1 MNPELRAEF
10 PALRGTVHG
19 KPLVYLDTAASAL
32 KPRAVLDAE
41 RRFLETDYANVHRG
55 VHTLS
60 QRATDAFEAAR
71 ETVRRHIGAAR
82 SDEIV
87 FTSGAT
93 DGINL
98 VAYAWGGSQLQPG
111 DVVLVT
117 RMEHHAN
124 LVPWQLVAEQTGA
137 QLAVVELTEQGELD
151 EADFQSK
158 LKLNPRLVAF
168 TAVSNVLGTV
178 NDVARW
184 TQAAHAVGA
193 RVLVDACQAIAHGGI
208 DVSVWGADFV
218 VFSAHKI
225 YGPTGIGVLY
235 GRAEVLADLPPW
247 RGGGDMIDQVDLE
260 RGTTFAPPPF
270 RFEAGTPHISGAIG
284 LAAALD
290 WHAALGAEAV
300 TTHEARLLTHAEAGL
315 RSIDG
320 VRLIG
325 TAPSRIGVVSFLL
338 GAHHPYDVGTLL
350 DARGIA
356 VRTGHHCAQPLMAKW
371 GLPGTVR
378 ASFGVYTTE
387 DEVDVLIDGVRRAAR
402 VLG

>member
-1 MNPELRAEF
+1 MSPELRAEF
-10 PALRGTVHG
+10 PALSGTVHG

-71 ETVRRHIGAAR
+71 EAVRRHIGAAR

-260 RGTTFAPPPF
+260 RGTSFAPPPF

-300 TTHEARLLTHAEAGL
+300 ATHEARLLAHAEAGL

-320 VRLIG
+320 LRLIG

-378 ASFGVYTTE
+378 ASFGVYTME

>member
-1 MNPELRAEF
+1 
-10 PALRGTVHG
+10 
-19 KPLVYLDTAASAL
+19 
-32 KPRAVLDAE
+32 
-41 RRFLETDYANVHRG
+41 VHRG

>member
-1 MNPELRAEF
+1 MSPELRAEF
-10 PALRGTVHG
+10 PALSGTVHG

-32 KPRAVLDAE
+32 KPWAVLDAE

-178 NDVARW
+178 NEVARW

-260 RGTTFAPPPF
+260 RGTSFAPPPF

-300 TTHEARLLTHAEAGL
+300 ATHEARLLAHAEAGL

-320 VRLIG
+320 LRLIG

-378 ASFGVYTTE
+378 ASFGVYTME

>member
-10 PALRGTVHG
+10 PALSGTVHG

-32 KPRAVLDAE
+32 KPRSVLDAE
-41 RRFLETDYANVHRG
+41 RRFLETDYANVNRG

-137 QLAVVELTEQGELD
+137 RLAVVELTEQGELD

-178 NDVARW
+178 NEVARW

-284 LAAALD
+284 LAAALE

-300 TTHEARLLTHAEAGL
+300 ATHEARLLAHAEAGL

-387 DEVDVLIDGVRRAAR
+387 DEVDALIDGVRRVAR

>member
-1 MNPELRAEF
+1 MTAELRALF
-10 PALRGTVHG
+10 PALSGTVHG

-32 KPRAVLDAE
+32 KARPVLDAE
-41 RRFLETDYANVHRG
+41 RTFLETDYANVHRG

-60 QRATDAFEAAR
+60 QRATDAYEAAR
-71 ETVRRHIGAAR
+71 ETVRRHIGAER
-82 SDEIV
+82 TDEVV

-98 VAYAWGGSQLQPG
+98 VAQAWGGVHVGPG

-124 LVPWQLVAEQTGA
+124 LVPWQLLAERTGA
-137 QLAVVELTEQGELD
+137 RLAVVEVSESGEFD
-151 EADFQSK
+151 ENDFQEK
-158 LKLNPRLVAF
+158 LKSAPKLVAF
-168 TAVSNVLGTV
+168 AAVSNVLGTV
-178 NDVARW
+178 NDVPRW
-184 TQAAHAVGA
+184 TKAAHAVGA
-193 RVLVDACQAIAHGGI
+193 CVLVDACQAIAHGG
-208 DVSVWGADFV
+208 VHVTEWGADFV
-218 VFSAHKI
+218 VFSAHKV

-247 RGGGDMIDQVDLE
+247 RGGGDMIDKVDLE
-260 RGTTFAPPPF
+260 RGTTYAPPPF

-290 WHAALGAEAV
+290 FFTGLGPAAVAA
-300 TTHEARLLTHAEAGL
+300 HEQRLLDRATAGL
-315 RSIDG
+315 SAIDG

-325 TAPSRIGVVSFLL
+325 TAAHRIGVVSFNL

-356 VRTGHHCAQPLMAKW
+356 VRTGHHCAQPLMDRW

-387 DEVDVLIDGVRRAAR
+387 AEVDALIDGVERAAR

>member
-178 NDVARW
+178 NEVARW

-387 DEVDVLIDGVRRAAR
+387 DEVDALIDGVRRAAR

>member
-1 MNPELRAEF
+1 MTAELRALF
-10 PALRGTVHG
+10 PALSGTVHG

-32 KPRAVLDAE
+32 KARPVLDAE
-41 RRFLETDYANVHRG
+41 RAFLETDYANVHRG

-60 QRATDAFEAAR
+60 QRATDAYEAAR
-71 ETVRRHIGAAR
+71 ETVRRHIGAER
-82 SDEIV
+82 TDEVV

-98 VAYAWGGSQLQPG
+98 VAQAWGGAHVGPG

-124 LVPWQLVAEQTGA
+124 LVPWQLLAERTGA
-137 QLAVVELTEQGELD
+137 RLAVVEVSESGEFD
-151 EADFQSK
+151 ENDFQEK
-158 LKLNPRLVAF
+158 LKSAPKLVAF

-178 NDVARW
+178 NDVPRW
-184 TQAAHAVGA
+184 TKAAHAVGA
-193 RVLVDACQAIAHGGI
+193 CVLVDACQAIAHGG
-208 DVSVWGADFV
+208 VHVTEWGADFV
-218 VFSAHKI
+218 VFSAHKV

-247 RGGGDMIDQVDLE
+247 RGGGDMIDKVDLE
-260 RGTTFAPPPF
+260 RGTTYAPPPF

-290 WHAALGAEAV
+290 FFAGLGPTVVAA
-300 TTHEARLLTHAEAGL
+300 HEQRLLERATTGL
-315 RSIDG
+315 SAIDG

-325 TAPSRIGVVSFLL
+325 TAAHRIGVVSFNL

-356 VRTGHHCAQPLMAKW
+356 VRTGHHCAQPLMDRW

-387 DEVDVLIDGVRRAAR
+387 AEVDALIDGVERAAR

>member
-1 MNPELRAEF
+1 MSPELRAEF
-10 PALRGTVHG
+10 PALSGTVHG

-158 LKLNPRLVAF
+158 LELNPRLVAF

-178 NDVARW
+178 NEVARW

-235 GRAEVLADLPPW
+235 GRAEVLADVPPW

-284 LAAALD
+284 LAAALE

-300 TTHEARLLTHAEAGL
+300 ATHEARLLAHAEAGL

-387 DEVDVLIDGVRRAAR
+387 DEVDALIDGVRRAAR

>member
-1 MNPELRAEF
+1 MSPELRAEF
-10 PALRGTVHG
+10 PALSGTVHG

-71 ETVRRHIGAAR
+71 ETVRRHIGAVR
-82 SDEIV
+82 SDEII

-137 QLAVVELTEQGELD
+137 RLAVVELTEQGEFD
-151 EADFQSK
+151 EEDFQSK
-158 LKLNPRLVAF
+158 LKLHPRLVAF

-193 RVLVDACQAIAHGGI
+193 RVLVDACQAIAHGGV

-218 VFSAHKI
+218 VFSAHKV

-290 WHAALGAEAV
+290 WHAGLGAEAV
-300 TTHEARLLTHAEAGL
+300 TTHEARLLAHAEAGL
-315 RSIDG
+315 RSIEG
-320 VRLIG
+320 LRLLG
-325 TAPSRIGVVSFLL
+325 NAPSRIGVVSFLL
-338 GAHHPYDVGTLL
+338 GTHTPYDVGTLL

-387 DEVDVLIDGVRRAAR
+387 DEVDALIDGVRRAAR

>member
-10 PALRGTVHG
+10 PALRGTVHC

-41 RRFLETDYANVHRG
+41 RLFLETDYANVHRG

-71 ETVRRHIGAAR
+71 ETVRRRIGAAR

-387 DEVDVLIDGVRRAAR
+387 DEVDALIDGVRRAAR

>member
-1 MNPELRAEF
+1 MNAEVRAHF
-10 PALRGTVHG
+10 PALSGTVHG
-19 KPLVYLDTAASAL
+19 RPLVYLDTAASAL
-32 KPRAVLDAE
+32 KARPVLDAE
-41 RRFLETDYANVHRG
+41 RAFLETDYANVHRG

-82 SDEIV
+82 TDEVV

-98 VAYAWGGSQLQPG
+98 VAQAWGNAHVGPG

-124 LVPWQLVAEQTGA
+124 LVPWQLLAERTGA
-137 QLAVVELTEQGELD
+137 RLAVVGITESGELD
-151 EADFQSK
+151 GEDFQEK
-158 LKLNPRLVAF
+158 LKLHPKLAAF

-178 NDVARW
+178 NDVVVWTRAAR
-184 TQAAHAVGA
+184 AAGA
-193 RVLVDACQAIAHGGI
+193 CVLVDACQAIAHGG
-208 DVSVWGADFV
+208 VHVTEWGADFV
-218 VFSAHKI
+218 VFSAHKV

-235 GRAEVLADLPPW
+235 GRAEVLVDLPPW

-260 RGTTFAPPPF
+260 RGTTYALPPF

-290 WHAALGAEAV
+290 YVAGLGPAAVAA
-300 TTHEARLLTHAEAGL
+300 HEQRLLERATAGL
-315 RSIDG
+315 AAIDG

-325 TAPSRIGVVSFLL
+325 TAPHRIGVVSFNL

-356 VRTGHHCAQPLMAKW
+356 VRTGHHCAQPLMKHW

-387 DEVDVLIDGVRRAAR
+387 EEVDALVEGVQRAAR

>member
-1 MNPELRAEF
+1 MNAEVRAQF
-10 PALRGTVHG
+10 PALSGTVHG
-19 KPLVYLDTAASAL
+19 RPLVYLDTAASAL
-32 KPRAVLDAE
+32 KARPVLDAE
-41 RRFLETDYANVHRG
+41 RAFLETDYANVHRG

-82 SDEIV
+82 TDEV
-87 FTSGAT
+87 MFTSGAT

-98 VAYAWGGSQLQPG
+98 VAQAWGNAHVGPG

-124 LVPWQLVAEQTGA
+124 LVPWQLLAERTGA
-137 QLAVVELTEQGELD
+137 RLAVVGITESGELD
-151 EADFQSK
+151 GEDFQEK
-158 LKLNPRLVAF
+158 LKLHPKLVAF

-178 NDVARW
+178 NDVVGWTRAAR
-184 TQAAHAVGA
+184 AAGA
-193 RVLVDACQAIAHGGI
+193 CVLVDACQAIAHGG
-208 DVSVWGADFV
+208 VHVTEWGADFV
-218 VFSAHKI
+218 VFSAHKV

-247 RGGGDMIDQVDLE
+247 RGGGDMIDKVDLE
-260 RGTTFAPPPF
+260 RGTTYAPPPF

-290 WHAALGAEAV
+290 FFAGLGPAVVAA
-300 TTHEARLLTHAEAGL
+300 HEQRLLERATTGL
-315 RSIDG
+315 SAIDG

-325 TAPSRIGVVSFLL
+325 TAAHRIGVVSFNL

-356 VRTGHHCAQPLMAKW
+356 VRTGHHCAQPLMDGW

-378 ASFGVYTTE
+378 ASWGVYTTE
-387 DEVDVLIDGVRRAAR
+387 EEVDALIDGVQRAAR

>member
-41 RRFLETDYANVHRG
+41 RLFLETNYANVHRG

-158 LKLNPRLVAF
+158 LELNPRLVAF

-178 NDVARW
+178 NEVARW

-300 TTHEARLLTHAEAGL
+300 ATHEARLLAHAEAGL

-338 GAHHPYDVGTLL
+338 GTHHPYDVGTLL

-387 DEVDVLIDGVRRAAR
+387 DEVDALIDGVRRAAR

>member
-1 MNPELRAEF
+1 MSPELRAEF
-10 PALRGTVHG
+10 PALSGKVHG

-32 KPRAVLDAE
+32 KPRSVLDAE

-124 LVPWQLVAEQTGA
+124 LVPWQLVAERTGA
-137 QLAVVELTEQGELD
+137 RLAVVELTEQGELD

-178 NDVARW
+178 NEVARW

-387 DEVDVLIDGVRRAAR
+387 DEVDALIDGVRRAAR

>member
-1 MNPELRAEF
+1 MSPELRAEF
-10 PALRGTVHG
+10 PALSGTVHG
-19 KPLVYLDTAASAL
+19 KSLVYLDTAASAL

-71 ETVRRHIGAAR
+71 EAVRRHIGAAR

-158 LKLNPRLVAF
+158 LKLNPRIVAF

-260 RGTTFAPPPF
+260 RGTSFAPPPF

-300 TTHEARLLTHAEAGL
+300 ATHEARLLAHAEAGL

-320 VRLIG
+320 LRLIG

-378 ASFGVYTTE
+378 ASFGVYTME
-387 DEVDVLIDGVRRAAR
+387 DEVNVLIDGVRRAAR

>member
-1 MNPELRAEF
+1 MSPELRAEF
-10 PALRGTVHG
+10 PALSGTVHG

-41 RRFLETDYANVHRG
+41 RLFLETDYANVHRG

-178 NDVARW
+178 NEVARW

>member
-1 MNPELRAEF
+1 MNAEVRAQF
-10 PALRGTVHG
+10 PALSGTVHG
-19 KPLVYLDTAASAL
+19 RPLVYLDTAASAL
-32 KPRAVLDAE
+32 KARPVLDAE
-41 RRFLETDYANVHRG
+41 RTFLETDYANVHRG

-60 QRATDAFEAAR
+60 QRATDAYEAAR
-71 ETVRRHIGAAR
+71 ETVRRHIGAER
-82 SDEIV
+82 TDEVV

-98 VAYAWGGSQLQPG
+98 VAQAWGGAHVGPG

-124 LVPWQLVAEQTGA
+124 LVPWQLLVERTGA
-137 QLAVVELTEQGELD
+137 QLAVVEVSESGEFD
-151 EADFQSK
+151 EKDFQEK
-158 LKLNPRLVAF
+158 LKSVPKLVAF

-178 NDVARW
+178 NDVPRW
-184 TQAAHAVGA
+184 TKAAHAVGA
-193 RVLVDACQAIAHGGI
+193 CVLVDACQAIAHGG
-208 DVSVWGADFV
+208 VHVTEWGADFV
-218 VFSAHKI
+218 VFSAHKV

-247 RGGGDMIDQVDLE
+247 RGGGDMIDKVDLE

-290 WHAALGAEAV
+290 FFAGFGPAAVAA
-300 TTHEARLLTHAEAGL
+300 HEQRLLDRATAGL
-315 RSIDG
+315 SAIDG

-325 TAPSRIGVVSFLL
+325 TAAHRIGVVSFNL

-356 VRTGHHCAQPLMAKW
+356 VRTGHHCAQPLMDRW

-387 DEVDVLIDGVRRAAR
+387 ADVDALIDGVERAAR

>member
-1 MNPELRAEF
+1 MSPELRAEF
-10 PALRGTVHG
+10 PALSGTVHG

-41 RRFLETDYANVHRG
+41 RLFLETDYANVHRG

-158 LKLNPRLVAF
+158 LELNPRLVAF

-178 NDVARW
+178 NEVARW

-235 GRAEVLADLPPW
+235 GRAEVLADVPPW

-300 TTHEARLLTHAEAGL
+300 ATHEARLLAHAEAGL
-315 RSIDG
+315 RSING

-338 GAHHPYDVGTLL
+338 GTHHPYDVGTLL

-387 DEVDVLIDGVRRAAR
+387 DDVDALIDGVRRAAR

>member
-1 MNPELRAEF
+1 MSPELRAEF
-10 PALRGTVHG
+10 PALSGTVHG

-71 ETVRRHIGAAR
+71 EAVRRHIGAAR

-158 LKLNPRLVAF
+158 LKLNPRIVAF

-260 RGTTFAPPPF
+260 RGTSFAPPPF

-300 TTHEARLLTHAEAGL
+300 ATHEARLLAHAEAGL

-320 VRLIG
+320 LRLIG

-378 ASFGVYTTE
+378 ASFGVYTMA

>member
-1 MNPELRAEF
+1 MSPELRAEF
-10 PALRGTVHG
+10 PALSGTVHG

-71 ETVRRHIGAAR
+71 EAVRRHIGAAR

-178 NDVARW
+178 NEVARW

-300 TTHEARLLTHAEAGL
+300 ATHEARLLAHAEAGL

-320 VRLIG
+320 LRLIG

-378 ASFGVYTTE
+378 ASFGVYTME

>member
-32 KPRAVLDAE
+32 KPRSVLDAE

-387 DEVDVLIDGVRRAAR
+387 DEVDALIDGVRRAAR

>member
-1 MNPELRAEF
+1 MSPELRAEF
-10 PALRGTVHG
+10 PALSGTVHG

-32 KPRAVLDAE
+32 KPWAVLDAE

-71 ETVRRHIGAAR
+71 EAVRRHIGAAR

-178 NDVARW
+178 NEVARW

-300 TTHEARLLTHAEAGL
+300 ATHEARLLAHAEAGL

-378 ASFGVYTTE
+378 ASFGVYTME

>member
-1 MNPELRAEF
+1 MNAEVRAQF
-10 PALRGTVHG
+10 PALSGTVHG
-19 KPLVYLDTAASAL
+19 RPLVYLDTAASAL
-32 KPRAVLDAE
+32 KARPVLDAE
-41 RRFLETDYANVHRG
+41 RDFLETDYANVHRG

-82 SDEIV
+82 TDEVV

-98 VAYAWGGSQLQPG
+98 VAQAWGNAHVGPG

-124 LVPWQLVAEQTGA
+124 LVPWQLLAERTGA
-137 QLAVVELTEQGELD
+137 RLAVVGITESGELD
-151 EADFQSK
+151 GEDFQEK
-158 LKLNPRLVAF
+158 LKLHPKLVAF

-178 NDVARW
+178 NDVVGWTRSAR
-184 TQAAHAVGA
+184 AAGA
-193 RVLVDACQAIAHGGI
+193 CVLVDACQAIAHGG
-208 DVSVWGADFV
+208 VHVTEWGADFV
-218 VFSAHKI
+218 VFSAHKV

-247 RGGGDMIDQVDLE
+247 RGGGDMIDKVDLE
-260 RGTTFAPPPF
+260 RGTTYAPPPF

-290 WHAALGAEAV
+290 FFAGLGPAAVAA
-300 TTHEARLLTHAEAGL
+300 HEQRLLERATTGL
-315 RSIDG
+315 SAIDG

-325 TAPSRIGVVSFLL
+325 TAAHRIGVVSFNL

-350 DARGIA
+350 DGRGIA
-356 VRTGHHCAQPLMAKW
+356 VRTGHHCAQPLMDGW

-378 ASFGVYTTE
+378 ASWGVYTTE
-387 DEVDVLIDGVRRAAR
+387 EEVDALIDGVQRAAR
-402 VLG
+402 ILG

>member
-32 KPRAVLDAE
+32 KPRSVLDAE

-178 NDVARW
+178 NEVARW

-260 RGTTFAPPPF
+260 HGTTFAPPPF

-300 TTHEARLLTHAEAGL
+300 ATHEARLLAHAEAGL

-338 GAHHPYDVGTLL
+338 GTHHPYDVGTLL

-387 DEVDVLIDGVRRAAR
+387 DEVDALIDGVRRAAR

>member
-10 PALRGTVHG
+10 PALRGTVHC

-32 KPRAVLDAE
+32 KPRSVLDAE

-387 DEVDVLIDGVRRAAR
+387 DEVDALIDGVRRAAR

>member
-1 MNPELRAEF
+1 MSPELRAEF
-10 PALRGTVHG
+10 PALSGTVHG

-41 RRFLETDYANVHRG
+41 RLFLETDYANVHRG

-158 LKLNPRLVAF
+158 LELNPRLVAF

-178 NDVARW
+178 NEVARW

-284 LAAALD
+284 LAAALE

-300 TTHEARLLTHAEAGL
+300 ATHEARLLAHAEAGL

-387 DEVDVLIDGVRRAAR
+387 DEVDALIDGVRRAAR

>member
-1 MNPELRAEF
+1 MNAEVRAQF
-10 PALRGTVHG
+10 PALSGTVHG
-19 KPLVYLDTAASAL
+19 RPLVYLDTAASAL
-32 KPRAVLDAE
+32 KARPVLDAE
-41 RRFLETDYANVHRG
+41 RTFLETDYANVHRG

-60 QRATDAFEAAR
+60 QRATDAYEAAR
-71 ETVRRHIGAAR
+71 ETVRRYIGAER
-82 SDEIV
+82 TDEVV

-98 VAYAWGGSQLQPG
+98 VAQAWGGAHVGPG

-124 LVPWQLVAEQTGA
+124 LVPWQLLVERTGA
-137 QLAVVELTEQGELD
+137 QLAVVEVSESGEFD
-151 EADFQSK
+151 EKDFQEK
-158 LKLNPRLVAF
+158 LKSVPKLVAF

-178 NDVARW
+178 NDVPRW
-184 TQAAHAVGA
+184 TKAAHAVGA
-193 RVLVDACQAIAHGGI
+193 CVLVDACQAIAHGG
-208 DVSVWGADFV
+208 VHVTEWGADFV
-218 VFSAHKI
+218 VFSAHKV

-247 RGGGDMIDQVDLE
+247 RGGGDMIDKVDLE

-290 WHAALGAEAV
+290 FFAGFGPAAVAA
-300 TTHEARLLTHAEAGL
+300 HEQRLLDRATAGL
-315 RSIDG
+315 SAIDG

-325 TAPSRIGVVSFLL
+325 TAAHRIGVVSFNL

-356 VRTGHHCAQPLMAKW
+356 VRTGHHCAQPLMDRW

-387 DEVDVLIDGVRRAAR
+387 ADVDALIDGVERAAR

>member
-1 MNPELRAEF
+1 MNATVRALF
-10 PALRGTVHG
+10 PALAGTVHG
-19 KPLVYLDTAASAL
+19 RPLVYLDTAASAL
-32 KPRAVLDAE
+32 KARPVLEAE
-41 RRFLETDYANVHRG
+41 RAFLETDYANVHRG

-60 QRATDAFEAAR
+60 QRATDAYEAAR
-71 ETVRRHIGAAR
+71 ETVQRHICAAR
-82 SDEIV
+82 AEEVI

-98 VAYAWGGSQLQPG
+98 VANAWGNAHVGPG

-124 LVPWQLVAEQTGA
+124 LVPWQLLVERTGA
-137 QLAVVELTEQGELD
+137 RLAVVELLESGELD
-151 EADFQSK
+151 VDDFQEK
-158 LKLNPRLVAF
+158 LKLSPKLVAF

-178 NDVARW
+178 NDVAGW
-184 TQAAHAVGA
+184 TRAAREVGA
-193 RVLVDACQAIAHGGI
+193 CVLVDACQAIAHGGV
-208 DVSVWGADFV
+208 DVAGWGADFV
-218 VFSAHKI
+218 VFSAHKV

-235 GRAEVLADLPPW
+235 GRSEVLADLPPW

-260 RGTTFAPPPF
+260 RGTTYAPPPF

-290 WHAALGAEAV
+290 FVAGLGPAAVAA
-300 TTHEARLLTHAEAGL
+300 HEQRLLDRAAAGL
-315 RSIDG
+315 AAIDG

-325 TAPSRIGVVSFLL
+325 TAPHRIGVVSFNL
-338 GAHHPYDVGTLL
+338 GPHAPYDVGTLL

-356 VRTGHHCAQPLMAKW
+356 VRTGHHCAQPLMKHW

-387 DEVDVLIDGVRRAAR
+387 EEVDALIDGVQRAAR

>member
-1 MNPELRAEF
+1 MSPELRAEF
-10 PALRGTVHG
+10 PALSGTVHG

-32 KPRAVLDAE
+32 KPWAVLDAE

-71 ETVRRHIGAAR
+71 EAVRRHIGAAR

-158 LKLNPRLVAF
+158 LKLNPRIVAF

-260 RGTTFAPPPF
+260 RGTSFAPPPF

-300 TTHEARLLTHAEAGL
+300 ATHEARLLAHAEAGL

-320 VRLIG
+320 LRLIG

-378 ASFGVYTTE
+378 ASFGVYTME

>member
-1 MNPELRAEF
+1 MNAEVRAQF
-10 PALRGTVHG
+10 PALSGTVHG
-19 KPLVYLDTAASAL
+19 RPLVYLDTAASAL
-32 KPRAVLDAE
+32 KARPVLDAE
-41 RRFLETDYANVHRG
+41 RTFLETDYANVHRG

-60 QRATDAFEAAR
+60 QRATDAYEAAR
-71 ETVRRHIGAAR
+71 ETVRRYIGAER
-82 SDEIV
+82 TDEVV

-98 VAYAWGGSQLQPG
+98 VAQAWGGAHVGPG

-124 LVPWQLVAEQTGA
+124 LVPWQLLVERTGA
-137 QLAVVELTEQGELD
+137 QLAVVEVSESGEFD
-151 EADFQSK
+151 EKDFQEK
-158 LKLNPRLVAF
+158 LKSAPKLVAF

-178 NDVARW
+178 NDVPRW
-184 TQAAHAVGA
+184 TKAAHAVGA
-193 RVLVDACQAIAHGGI
+193 CVLVDACQAIAHGG
-208 DVSVWGADFV
+208 VHVTEWGADFV
-218 VFSAHKI
+218 VFSAHKV

-247 RGGGDMIDQVDLE
+247 RGGGDMIDKVDLE

-290 WHAALGAEAV
+290 FFAGFGPAAVAA
-300 TTHEARLLTHAEAGL
+300 HEQRLLDRATAGL
-315 RSIDG
+315 SAIDG

-325 TAPSRIGVVSFLL
+325 TAAHRIGVVSFNL

-356 VRTGHHCAQPLMAKW
+356 VRTGHHCAQPLMDRW

-387 DEVDVLIDGVRRAAR
+387 ADVDALIDGVERAAR

>member
-1 MNPELRAEF
+1 MNAEVRAQF
-10 PALRGTVHG
+10 PALSGTVHG
-19 KPLVYLDTAASAL
+19 RPLVYLDTAASAL
-32 KPRAVLDAE
+32 KARPVLDAE
-41 RRFLETDYANVHRG
+41 RTFLETDYANVHRG

-60 QRATDAFEAAR
+60 QRATDAYEAAR
-71 ETVRRHIGAAR
+71 ETVRRHIGAER
-82 SDEIV
+82 TDEVV

-98 VAYAWGGSQLQPG
+98 VAQAWGGAHVGPG

-124 LVPWQLVAEQTGA
+124 LVPWQLLVERTGA
-137 QLAVVELTEQGELD
+137 QLAVVEVSESGEFD
-151 EADFQSK
+151 EKDFQEK
-158 LKLNPRLVAF
+158 LKSAPKLVAF

-178 NDVARW
+178 NDVPRW
-184 TQAAHAVGA
+184 TKAAHAVGA
-193 RVLVDACQAIAHGGI
+193 CVLVDACQAIAHGG
-208 DVSVWGADFV
+208 VHVTEWGADFV
-218 VFSAHKI
+218 VFSAHKV

-247 RGGGDMIDQVDLE
+247 RGGGDMIDKVDLE

-290 WHAALGAEAV
+290 FFAGLGPAAVAA
-300 TTHEARLLTHAEAGL
+300 HEQRLLDRATAGL
-315 RSIDG
+315 SAIDG

-325 TAPSRIGVVSFLL
+325 TAAHRIGVVSFNL

-356 VRTGHHCAQPLMAKW
+356 VRTGHHCAQPLMDRW

-387 DEVDVLIDGVRRAAR
+387 ADVDALIDGVERAAR

>member
-10 PALRGTVHG
+10 PALSGTVHG

-71 ETVRRHIGAAR
+71 ETVRRHIGAVR
-82 SDEIV
+82 SDEII

-98 VAYAWGGSQLQPG
+98 VAHAWGGSQLQPG

-124 LVPWQLVAEQTGA
+124 LVPWQLVAERTGA
-137 QLAVVELTEQGELD
+137 RLAVVELTEQGELD

-193 RVLVDACQAIAHGGI
+193 RVLVDACQAIAHGGV

-218 VFSAHKI
+218 VFSAHKV

-284 LAAALD
+284 LAAALN

-300 TTHEARLLTHAEAGL
+300 TAHESRLLAHAEAGL

-320 VRLIG
+320 LRLLG
-325 TAPSRIGVVSFLL
+325 NAPSRIGVVSFLL
-338 GAHHPYDVGTLL
+338 GTHAPYDVGTLL

-387 DEVDVLIDGVRRAAR
+387 DEVDALIDGVRRAAR

>member
-1 MNPELRAEF
+1 MNAEVRAQF
-10 PALRGTVHG
+10 PALYGTVHG
-19 KPLVYLDTAASAL
+19 RPLVYLDTAASAL
-32 KPRAVLDAE
+32 KARPVLDAE
-41 RRFLETDYANVHRG
+41 RTFLETDYANVHRG

-60 QRATDAFEAAR
+60 QRATDAYEAAR
-71 ETVRRHIGAAR
+71 ETVRRHIGAER
-82 SDEIV
+82 TDEVV

-98 VAYAWGGSQLQPG
+98 VAQAWGGAHVGPG

-124 LVPWQLVAEQTGA
+124 LVPWQLLVERTGA
-137 QLAVVELTEQGELD
+137 QLAVVEVSESGEFD
-151 EADFQSK
+151 EKDFQEK
-158 LKLNPRLVAF
+158 LKSAPKLVAF

-178 NDVARW
+178 NDVPRW
-184 TQAAHAVGA
+184 TKAAHAVGA
-193 RVLVDACQAIAHGGI
+193 CVLVDACQAIAHGG
-208 DVSVWGADFV
+208 VHVTEWGADFV
-218 VFSAHKI
+218 VFSAHKV

-247 RGGGDMIDQVDLE
+247 RGGGDMIDKVDLE

-290 WHAALGAEAV
+290 FFAGFGPAAVAA
-300 TTHEARLLTHAEAGL
+300 HEQRLLDRATAGL
-315 RSIDG
+315 SAIDG

-325 TAPSRIGVVSFLL
+325 TAAHRIGVVSVNL

-356 VRTGHHCAQPLMAKW
+356 VRTGHHCAQPLMDRW

-387 DEVDVLIDGVRRAAR
+387 ADVDALIDGVERAAR

>member
-1 MNPELRAEF
+1 MNAEVRALF
-10 PALRGTVHG
+10 PALAGSVHG
-19 KPLVYLDTAASAL
+19 RPLVYLDTAASAL
-32 KPRAVLDAE
+32 KPRPVLDAE
-41 RRFLETDYANVHRG
+41 RAFLETDYANVHRG

-60 QRATDAFEAAR
+60 QRATDAYEAAR

-82 SDEIV
+82 TDEVV

-98 VAYAWGGSQLQPG
+98 VAQAWGHAHVGPG

-124 LVPWQLVAEQTGA
+124 LVPWQLLAERTGA
-137 QLAVVELTEQGELD
+137 RLAVVEVRDSGELD
-151 EADFQSK
+151 EEDFQLK
-158 LKLNPRLVAF
+158 LKLNPKLVAF

-178 NDVARW
+178 VEVSRW
-184 TQAAHAVGA
+184 TAAAHAVGA
-193 RVLVDACQAIAHGGI
+193 CVLVDACQAIAHGG
-208 DVSVWGADFV
+208 VRVTEWGADFV
-218 VFSAHKI
+218 VFSAHKV

-260 RGTTFAPPPF
+260 RGTTYAPPPF

-290 WHAALGAEAV
+290 FFAGLGPAAVAA
-300 TTHEARLLTHAEAGL
+300 HEQRLLDHATAGL
-315 RSIDG
+315 SAIDG

-325 TAPSRIGVVSFLL
+325 TAPHRIGVVSFNL
-338 GAHHPYDVGTLL
+338 GHHQPYDVGTLL

-356 VRTGHHCAQPLMAKW
+356 VRTGHHCAQPLMKHW

-387 DEVDVLIDGVRRAAR
+387 AEVDALVEGVQRAAR

>member
-10 PALRGTVHG
+10 PALSGTVHG

-41 RRFLETDYANVHRG
+41 RLFLETDYANVHRG

-137 QLAVVELTEQGELD
+137 RLAVVELTEQGELD

-178 NDVARW
+178 NEVARW

-290 WHAALGAEAV
+290 WHAALGFEAV
-300 TTHEARLLTHAEAGL
+300 ATHEARLLAHAEAGL

-387 DEVDVLIDGVRRAAR
+387 DEVDALIDGVRRAAR

>member
-1 MNPELRAEF
+1 MNAEVRAQF
-10 PALRGTVHG
+10 PALSGTVHG
-19 KPLVYLDTAASAL
+19 RPLVYLDTAASAL
-32 KPRAVLDAE
+32 KARPVLDAE
-41 RRFLETDYANVHRG
+41 RTFLETDYANVHRG

-60 QRATDAFEAAR
+60 QRATDAYEAAR
-71 ETVRRHIGAAR
+71 ETVRRHIGAER
-82 SDEIV
+82 TDEVV

-98 VAYAWGGSQLQPG
+98 VAQAWGGAHVGPG

-124 LVPWQLVAEQTGA
+124 LVPWQLLVERTGA
-137 QLAVVELTEQGELD
+137 QLAVVEVSESGEFD
-151 EADFQSK
+151 EKDFQEK
-158 LKLNPRLVAF
+158 LKSAPKLVAF

-178 NDVARW
+178 NDVPRW
-184 TQAAHAVGA
+184 TKAAHAVGA
-193 RVLVDACQAIAHGGI
+193 CVLVDACQAIAHGG
-208 DVSVWGADFV
+208 VHVTEWGADFV
-218 VFSAHKI
+218 VFSAHKV

-247 RGGGDMIDQVDLE
+247 RGGGDMIDKVDLE

-290 WHAALGAEAV
+290 FFAGFGPAAVAA
-300 TTHEARLLTHAEAGL
+300 HEQRLLDRATAGL
-315 RSIDG
+315 SAIDG

-325 TAPSRIGVVSFLL
+325 TAAHRIGVVSFNL

-356 VRTGHHCAQPLMAKW
+356 VRTGHHCAQPLMDRW

-387 DEVDVLIDGVRRAAR
+387 ADVDALIDGVERAAR

>member
-1 MNPELRAEF
+1 MSPELRAEF
-10 PALRGTVHG
+10 PALSGTVHG

-32 KPRAVLDAE
+32 KPWAVLDAE

-178 NDVARW
+178 NEVARW

-300 TTHEARLLTHAEAGL
+300 ATHEARLLAHAEAGL

-320 VRLIG
+320 LRLIG

-378 ASFGVYTTE
+378 ASFGVYTME

>member
-300 TTHEARLLTHAEAGL
+300 ATHEARLLAHAEAGL

-338 GAHHPYDVGTLL
+338 GTHHPYDVGTLL

-387 DEVDVLIDGVRRAAR
+387 DDVDALIDGVRRAAR